1 MGASWLGLVRDRPMT
16 EDGADMLVAD
26 LADLY
31 GCGDMDARP
40 AWRELAAI
48 VATGRTL
55 LLGYTENFAG

>member
-1 MGASWLGLVRDRPMT
+1 MT